1 VATVGL
7 IVNPNAGK
15 DVRRLVA
22 HATVTTDATKVS
34 IAHRVAAAALETGAE
49 RVVVMNDRSGLG
61 ARAVKDLGP
70 VEMLDGP
77 VTADGNDTTRAA
89 RRMAERGAGV
99 VVVLGGDGTC
109 RDVVR
114 GWRHAPMLAV
124 STGTN
129 NVLPTWTEATVV
141 GMAAGLVAGQRVPL
155 AVGASQ
161 AKLVHLRDHAGRTD
175 IALIDAAVVAGRFV
189 GTRAMWE
196 PELLRLVVCARAEP
210 AATGLSA
217 VAGLLAPCGA
227 AEAGGVVVTMS
238 PDAAMVVR
246 APLAPG
252 LLCDVAVES
261 WEVIDEGDRV
271 AVWGDGIVALDGERH
286 HVLQPDHEV
295 ELWVERDGP
304 LVVDPVAV
312 LRAAAHAGKFTR
324 APAGADI

>member
-1 VATVGL
+1 MATVGL

-34 IAHRVAAAALETGAE
+34 IAQRAATAALESGAE
-49 RVVVMNDRSGLG
+49 HLLVMNDRSGLG
-61 ARAVKDLGP
+61 ARAVKDVDAAEL
-70 VEMLDGP
+70 LDGP
-77 VTADGNDTTRAA
+77 VKGDGSDTTRAA

-114 GWRHAPMLAV
+114 GWRQVPVLAV

-129 NVLPTWTEATVV
+129 NVFPTWTEATVV
-141 GMAAGLVAGQRVPL
+141 GMAAGLVAAERVPL
-155 AVGASQ
+155 EVAASQ
-161 AKLVHLRDHAGRTD
+161 AKLVHVRDHVGRSD

-227 AEAGGVVVTMS
+227 AEDGGVVVTMA
-238 PDAAMVVR
+238 PDAGLVVR

-261 WEVIDEGDRV
+261 WEIIDEGDRV

-286 HVLQPDHEV
+286 HVLRPDHEV
-295 ELWVERDGP
+295 ELWVQRDGP
-304 LVVDPVAV
+304 FVIDPGAV
-312 LRAAAHAGKFTR
+312 LRAAARAGQFVG
-324 APAGADI
+324 APAGVDS